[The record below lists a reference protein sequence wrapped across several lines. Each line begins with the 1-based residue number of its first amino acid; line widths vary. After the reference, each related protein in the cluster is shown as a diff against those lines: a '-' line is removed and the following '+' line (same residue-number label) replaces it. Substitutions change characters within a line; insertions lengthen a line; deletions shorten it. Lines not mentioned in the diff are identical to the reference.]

1 MNTPEAGATRVLL
14 VDDHPMVR
22 AGLRAVLAGMV
33 GVEVAGEASDGV
45 EALAEVARL
54 APDIVITDIGMKGM
68 NGLELAA
75 RLQTD
80 HPATRVIV
88 LSMHDGEEYVA
99 RALKNGASGYVL
111 KDAAPLELELAM
123 RAAMAGHVYL
133 SPRTSRQVV
142 DGMLGQRDGGSSSL
156 ASLSPR
162 QREILRLMAEGN
174 ATKEIAYSLGISVK
188 TVEAHRAQIMER
200 LEIRDLAGL
209 VRFAV
214 RHGLVSVE

>member
-1 MNTPEAGATRVLL
+1 MTQPEPGATRVLL

-22 AGLRAVLAGMV
+22 AGLRAVLAGMA
-33 GVEVAGEASDGV
+33 GVEVAGEAADGV
-45 EALAEVARL
+45 EALAETARL

-80 HPATRVIV
+80 HPATRVII

-111 KDAAPLELELAM
+111 KEAAPLELELAL

-142 DGMLGQRDGGSSSL
+142 DGMLGQRDGTTSL
-156 ASLSPR
+156 AALSPR